1 MTIAGSGIRFR
12 HPSPYEHQQH
22 GKAERKH
29 RHIVELGLTL
39 LAQASMPLSYWR
51 EAFSTTIFVINRLTS
66 PILSN
71 VSPFQK
77 LFGQ

>member
-39 LAQASMPLSYWR
+39 LAQASMLY
-51 EAFSTTIFVINRLTS
+51 
-66 PILSN
+66 PIGGK
-71 VSPFQK
+71 PFPQ
-77 LFGQ
+77 LYLL